1 LNHKNPENIIF
12 DLGGVIINLDV
23 NSTFQKFSE
32 IFGIDLKTESI
43 SDLDNFG
50 FFQEYE
56 LGRIGDEEFRSNIRQ
71 MAEVSVSDSQIDE
84 AWNAML
90 LDIPTD
96 RIGWIYEA
104 TRKYNCVILS
114 NTNAIHV
121 KHFEQFFSDVT
132 PYGHP
137 KSVFQNLFYSHELG
151 ERKPNKA
158 AFSYVLDATGFDP
171 EKTVLFDDLT
181 DNLASA
187 NELGILT
194 EYVER
199 NNLKRDQLLNLDGR

>member
-1 LNHKNPENIIF
+1 MNHKNPENIIF

>member
-1 LNHKNPENIIF
+1 LENIIF

-23 NSTFQKFSE
+23 NSTFQKLSE
-32 IFGIDLKTESI
+32 IFDIDLKTESI

>member
-1 LNHKNPENIIF
+1 MENIIF

-23 NSTFQKFSE
+23 NSTFQKLSE
-32 IFGIDLKTESI
+32 IFDIDLKTESI

>member
-1 LNHKNPENIIF
+1 MSHKKVENIIF
-12 DLGGVIINLDV
+12 DLGGVIINLNID
-23 NSTFQKFSE
+23 NAFQKFSE
-32 IFGIDLKTESI
+32 IFNKKLNTEI
-43 SDLDNFG
+43 FTDRENYK
-50 FFQEYE
+50 FFRDYE
-56 LGRIGDEEFRSNIRQ
+56 LGSIGDEEFRSFLREL
-71 MAEVSVSDSQIDE
+71 ADFPVSDELIDE

-121 KHFEQFFSDVT
+121 KYFEQFFGEVT

-137 KSVFQNLFYSHELG
+137 GKVFQKLYYSHEIG
-151 ERKPNKA
+151 ARKPNEA
-158 AFSYVLDATGFDP
+158 AFEFVLNDSGFDP
-171 EKTVLFDDLT
+171 NRTVLFDDLK

-187 NELGILT
+187 GELGILT

-199 NNLKRDQLLNLDGR
+199 NNLRQDQLLDLDGR